1 MVELVVKHTNTKIQN
16 VQDNLPDYYRL
27 GKSTFIRPLNHQ
39 EFYAFVSLLYAVFL
53 ASQWIF
59 SKTSVISKHRFS
71 FLLSVITFD
80 DAAKR
85 PEEWKKDRFEA

>member
-53 ASQWIF
+53 ASQWIMSECF
-59 SKTSVISKHRFS
+59 FLKLVSKTL
-71 FLLSVITFD
+71 FLVQ
-80 DAAKR
+80 
-85 PEEWKKDRFEA
+85 